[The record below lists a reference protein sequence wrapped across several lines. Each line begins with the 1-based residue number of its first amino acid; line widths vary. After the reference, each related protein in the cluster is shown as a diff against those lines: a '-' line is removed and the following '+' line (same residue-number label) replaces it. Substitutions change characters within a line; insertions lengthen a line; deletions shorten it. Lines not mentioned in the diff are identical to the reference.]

1 MCRLKVVHKEYWFLN
16 SSSPEILKMYLTRA
30 IWRYGEWQMY
40 VHVWLKTQ
48 NWYAYIIVFADK
60 YFKIATTYVS
70 RGGGGGGIIVE

>member
-1 MCRLKVVHKEYWFLN
+1 
-16 SSSPEILKMYLTRA
+16 
-30 IWRYGEWQMY
+30 MY

-70 RGGGGGGIIVE
+70 RGGGGGEGIIVE

>member
-1 MCRLKVVHKEYWFLN
+1 
-16 SSSPEILKMYLTRA
+16 
-30 IWRYGEWQMY
+30 MY

-70 RGGGGGGIIVE
+70 RGGGGGGGHYS